1 MKSTEREYTLLTK
14 QALKQLNITL
24 NTDINMYNK
33 ELIANTADKIIEEV
47 DEHIN
52 NTIHWQMDPSDFE
65 LSEFDDLYELELQ
78 IKQQLLFSLIKKVTK

>member
-1 MKSTEREYTLLTK
+1 
-14 QALKQLNITL
+14 
-24 NTDINMYNK
+24 MYNK
-33 ELIANTADKIIEEV
+33 ELVANIADNIIEEV

-52 NTIHWQMDPSDFE
+52 NTINWQMDPSDFE

>member
-1 MKSTEREYTLLTK
+1 
-14 QALKQLNITL
+14 
-24 NTDINMYNK
+24 MYDKN
-33 ELIANTADKIIEEV
+33 LIANTANKIIEEV

-65 LSEFDDLYELELQ
+65 LNEFDDLYELELQ